1 MASKDYYAILGVGRG
16 ADDAELKKAY
26 RTLAR
31 QHHPDK
37 NPGDARAEE
46 RFKEIS
52 EAYTVLSDPDKR
64 AQYDRFGT
72 VSAGG
77 GPGDV
82 GFGTIFEDLFEGFF
96 GGGGG
101 SRRTRARRGDDLQYR
116 LEISLEDA
124 AHGLETKLQIPRH
137 DTCGACRG
145 SGHEPGTTPE
155 TCGTCRGQGQVRFS
169 QGFLTVA
176 RPCPSCG
183 GAGRINRHPCA
194 ACRGEGRV
202 LRERLLTVTIPAG
215 IEDGNQLRV
224 AGEGEG
230 GLNGGPAGD
239 LYVLVQIR
247 PHEIF
252 ERHGADLICALPL
265 TYPQACLGD
274 EVDVPVLD
282 GKARLT
288 VPAGTQPGQR
298 LLLKGKGMPHLRG
311 RGHGNAVY
319 EVVLE
324 VPKKLSHRER
334 ELLTELREASKGS
347 AGPLH
352 ASFIE
357 RMKKLFGS

>member
-1 MASKDYYAILGVGRG
+1 MASKDYYEILGVPRD
-16 ADDAELKKAY
+16 ADDAALKKAY

-52 EAYTVLSDPDKR
+52 EAYAVLSDPDKR

-72 VSAGG
+72 VSDLGSGA
-77 GPGDV
+77 

-101 SRRTRARRGDDLQYR
+101 RRGRVRRGDDLQYR
-116 LEISLEDA
+116 LEISLEEA
-124 AHGLETKLQIPRH
+124 AQGLESKLQIPRH
-137 DTCGACRG
+137 ETCEACRG
-145 SGHEPGTTPE
+145 TGQEEGTRAE

-176 RPCPSCG
+176 RPCPTCG
-183 GAGRINRHPCA
+183 GAGAINHNPCS

-202 LRERLLTVTIPAG
+202 ARQRLLTVTIPAG
-215 IEDGNQLRV
+215 IADGNQLRL

-230 GLNGGPAGD
+230 GLQGAPPGD
-239 LYVLVQIR
+239 LYVVVQIR
-247 PHEIF
+247 PHEMF
-252 ERHGADLICALPL
+252 ERHGDDIICALPL
-265 TYPQACLGD
+265 TYPQVCLGD
-274 EVDVPVLD
+274 EIEVPILG
-282 GKARLT
+282 GKAWLT
-288 VPAGTQPGQR
+288 VPPGTQPGQR
-298 LLLKGKGMPHLRG
+298 LVLKGKGVPHLRG
-311 RGHGNAVY
+311 RGHGNALY

-324 VPKKLSHRER
+324 VPKKLSDRER
-334 ELLTELREASKGS
+334 DLLEDLRHASTESS
-347 AGPLH
+347 GPLRS
-352 ASFIE
+352 SFVD